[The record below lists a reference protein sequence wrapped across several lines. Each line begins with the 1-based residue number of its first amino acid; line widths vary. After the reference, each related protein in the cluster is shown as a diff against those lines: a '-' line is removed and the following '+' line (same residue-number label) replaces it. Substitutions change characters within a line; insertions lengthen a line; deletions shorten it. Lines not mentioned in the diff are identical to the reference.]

1 MKDRY
6 LEVTF
11 RRGRPIAAYLH
22 LPRRPG
28 DHSARTSRATPGLV
42 IDYAVGGRPIGVEI
56 TAPGKVTLAALNRVL
71 VRLKLP
77 PLDAEELSPLV
88 AA

>member
-28 DHSARTSRATPGLV
+28 DRSARTSPAAPGLV
-42 IDYAVGGRPIGVEI
+42 VDYAVGGRPIGVEI
-56 TAPGKVTLAALNRVL
+56 VTPRKITLAAVNRVL

-77 PLDAEELSPLV
+77 PLDPEELSPLV